1 MLLSTPL
8 NQLQV
13 SVYFY
18 IQSTPNNSNF
28 QGKLKKVRVTGSL
41 KQKQMDTEFELEWQK
56 SKDKE
61 LTRLF

>member
-8 NQLQV
+8 GFVNQLQV

-28 QGKLKKVRVTGSL
+28 QGKLRKVRVIRSL
-41 KQKQMDTEFELEWQK
+41 KQITDGH
-56 SKDKE
+56 
-61 LTRLF
+61 